1 MKFKTDQEQLGYIPT
16 LHLSDDLELAT
27 KRYREIAAE
36 LPVGDLSQAAS
47 SSSSLKLPDSAVIL
61 ARSHIPGF
69 AKDAEKQ
76 ASFVLLTLKHS
87 MLLACEAGA
96 FIANVSDL
104 QEGRFYSGFIKEV
117 RDFGALVCV
126 GSWRVTGIAHIFS
139 LARRFVEKASDV
151 IQVGQSVRILVSKVD
166 SEKNRFEADLRP
178 SAVSDKEFLKREAEA
193 LRLTL
198 LQKDFTQSVPKKR
211 SFVPG
216 SILQAEITKIE
227 SYGLVLSVKNAKNLT
242 AVALK
247 ENMPEMKPEV
257 GAMHKCAILDYN
269 AETGILDVSLHPELL
284 EKHDEEPEVGTELQ
298 VLPALSKKSYCI
310 CWSRKPAAVVFAP
323 PYAPST
329 WKFPVK
335 TVLHSADA
343 AKVILCPFPSK
354 ELGDGDIL
362 CYIMLPRV
370 AAGCSVTHVGSY
382 WVNKCYIYIYYIC
395 HVDPFVCVIFFFR
408 GYAVWFSLFS
418 HSQIFP
424 MSRRETRAT
433 RCPRSNDL
441 KKSFNRAVQ

>member
-36 LPVGDLSQAAS
+36 LPVGDLSEAAS

-69 AKDAEKQ
+69 TKDAEKQ
-76 ASFVLLTLKHS
+76 PSFVLLTLKHS

-257 GAMHKCAILDYN
+257 GATQKCAILDYN

-284 EKHDEEPEVGTELQ
+284 EKHEEPEVGTELQ

-310 CWSRKPAAVVFAP
+310 CWSRKPPAVVFAP

-354 ELGDGDIL
+354 ELGDDGDGDIMGHL
-362 CYIMLPRV
+362 MLHHV
-370 AAGCSVTHVGSY
+370 AAGCCRLQCYTCWFI
-382 WVNKCYIYIYYIC
+382 WV
-395 HVDPFVCVIFFFR
+395 
-408 GYAVWFSLFS
+408 L
-418 HSQIFP
+418 
-424 MSRRETRAT
+424 
-433 RCPRSNDL
+433 
-441 KKSFNRAVQ
+441 